1 MSQLVS
7 AQDQKIWSLAD
18 CINYAIEHNITVQKS
33 ILDKQTAVANYQ
45 QQKNNRLPSVAGT
58 INGSLSNGSAI
69 DPVTSDFVDQ
79 QIFSNNMGV
88 NAQMAI
94 YQGGTLNLQIEKNE
108 LLVKQ
113 SELYIEEA
121 QNQITLSVLESYLQA
136 LYYFE
141 GIKIAKNTIASSHEE
156 LQQAQ
161 KKFENGAIAQLELS
175 DLETQ
180 YANNQY
186 SLVTAKNLYDQQV
199 LSLKQLL
206 EIEPNTSFQ
215 IENIDLKDTQTLVPN
230 KDEVFANAIEVLP
243 DLKIFDLNSDILQ
256 KEVKLAKAN
265 FLPTISLSAGINSG
279 YTNTMDFAYNEQ
291 IKNNFSQ
298 QVGLALS
305 IPIFSKKQ
313 NKTNVKLAEM
323 QVEQNQ
329 LDKLSASKS
338 LYAKIESIYQNAM
351 ANLAQQSA
359 SETARNNAKMAYE
372 LASKKYEFGGLTS
385 TELSVSRNT
394 YLNAEQTYLQSKYL
408 TSLYQQLLKFY
419 QGEYLN

>member
-1 MSQLVS
+1 MSQLIS

-18 CINYAIEHNITVQKS
+18 CIDYAIEHNITVQKS

-45 QQKNNRLPSVAGT
+45 QQKNNRLPSIAGT

>member
-1 MSQLVS
+1 M
-7 AQDQKIWSLAD
+7 
-18 CINYAIEHNITVQKS
+18 
-33 ILDKQTAVANYQ
+33 
-45 QQKNNRLPSVAGT
+45 PSVAGT

-94 YQGGTLNLQIEKNE
+94 YQGGTLSLQIEKNE

-141 GIKIAKNTIASSHEE
+141 GIKIAKNTIASSQEE

-180 YANNQY
+180 YASNQY
-186 SLVTAKNLYDQQV
+186 TLFTAKNLYDQQV

-206 EIEPNTSFQ
+206 EIELNTSFQ

-230 KDEVFANAIEVLP
+230 KDEVFANAIEILP

-256 KEVKLAKAN
+256 KEAT
-265 FLPTISLSAGINSG
+265 LP
-279 YTNTMDFAYNEQ
+279 E
-291 IKNNFSQ
+291 
-298 QVGLALS
+298 
-305 IPIFSKKQ
+305 
-313 NKTNVKLAEM
+313 
-323 QVEQNQ
+323 
-329 LDKLSASKS
+329 AS
-338 LYAKIESIYQNAM
+338 NG
-351 ANLAQQSA
+351 
-359 SETARNNAKMAYE
+359 TAI
-372 LASKKYEFGGLTS
+372 
-385 TELSVSRNT
+385 
-394 YLNAEQTYLQSKYL
+394 
-408 TSLYQQLLKFY
+408 
-419 QGEYLN
+419 

>member
-18 CINYAIEHNITVQKS
+18 CIDYAIEHNITVQKS

-94 YQGGTLNLQIEKNE
+94 YQGGTLSLQIEKNE

-113 SELYIEEA
+113 SELYIEET

-141 GIKIAKNTIASSHEE
+141 GIKIAKNTIASSQEE

-206 EIEPNTSFQ
+206 EIELNTSF
-215 IENIDLKDTQTLVPN
+215 
-230 KDEVFANAIEVLP
+230 
-243 DLKIFDLNSDILQ
+243 
-256 KEVKLAKAN
+256 
-265 FLPTISLSAGINSG
+265 
-279 YTNTMDFAYNEQ
+279 
-291 IKNNFSQ
+291 
-298 QVGLALS
+298 
-305 IPIFSKKQ
+305 
-313 NKTNVKLAEM
+313 
-323 QVEQNQ
+323 
-329 LDKLSASKS
+329 
-338 LYAKIESIYQNAM
+338 
-351 ANLAQQSA
+351 
-359 SETARNNAKMAYE
+359 
-372 LASKKYEFGGLTS
+372 
-385 TELSVSRNT
+385 
-394 YLNAEQTYLQSKYL
+394 
-408 TSLYQQLLKFY
+408 
-419 QGEYLN
+419 

>member
-18 CINYAIEHNITVQKS
+18 CIDYAIEHNITVQKS

-58 INGSLSNGSAI
+58 INGSLSNESAI

-94 YQGGTLNLQIEKNE
+94 YQGGMLNLQIEKNE

-113 SELYIEEA
+113 SELYVEEA

-256 KEVKLAKAN
+256 NEVKLAKAN

-359 SETARNNAKMAYE
+359 SETARNNAKTAYE